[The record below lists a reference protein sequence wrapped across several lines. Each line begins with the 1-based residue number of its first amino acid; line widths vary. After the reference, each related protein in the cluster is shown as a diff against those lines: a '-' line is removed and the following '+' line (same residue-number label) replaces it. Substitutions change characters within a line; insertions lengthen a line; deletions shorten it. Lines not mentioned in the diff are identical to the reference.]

1 MAVPTA
7 VVNEFPLLRVLLG
20 HIENLE
26 LLGLV
31 LAGSWQFQLLQLE
44 DLIKYGDLRGLE
56 PLARVPEAVLVLV
69 STPLMLEGVG
79 AGSWQVFPLPCID
92 LDEILLL
99 GFRYEGVRPV
109 EVPVVVR
116 RLVALDAPGEH
127 ACRGFLK
134 TV

>member
-1 MAVPTA
+1 MTRCLLTVPTA
-7 VVNEFPLLRVLLG
+7 VVYELALFRVLLG

-26 LLGLV
+26 FLGLV

-44 DLIKYGDLRGLE
+44 DLVKHGDLRGLE
-56 PLARVPEAVLVLV
+56 PLARVPEAILVLI

-99 GFRYEGVRPV
+99 GF
-109 EVPVVVR
+109 
-116 RLVALDAPGEH
+116 
-127 ACRGFLK
+127 
-134 TV
+134 

>member
-1 MAVPTA
+1 MSYQSTYKVNLVFVTRCLLTVPTA
-7 VVNEFPLLRVLLG
+7 VVYELALFRVLLG

-56 PLARVPEAVLVLV
+56 PLARVPEAILVLI

-99 GFRYEGVRPV
+99 GF
-109 EVPVVVR
+109 
-116 RLVALDAPGEH
+116 
-127 ACRGFLK
+127 
-134 TV
+134 